1 MLLNTLLETLP
12 DWFKRNEFVNETRTY
27 LNEHPPEDEVWDTLE
42 LDQEENPY
50 VRLTHELICWS
61 TSDEERPA
69 EWRLRVFRHRHE
81 MLRALLHHKKR
92 LADRYESGKNL
103 LTNDIEF
110 YSGFTEALEFRTGFG
125 FDEERPWWGPGDP
138 LVNLERIER
147 HRGDTSALEDE
158 GFVRVPHDIYVER
171 VRHRVIRHLLL
182 SAVHTNTTEL
192 DLAARMLVLY
202 ATHQST
208 WPKKGSL
215 FQIVSA
221 HKGALL
227 SECQEALTRQHP
239 RLPMKPFY
247 SLPRESNNISTFFVS
262 RSPEAELAVNE
273 DTGVI
278 RSSLEGALS
287 RVVKAKSGQQ
297 QLLFFDRDL
306 VARDDRDKAD
316 MFVALELDEDR
327 PNVLDA
333 LMIAIEKLNI
343 DSNVF
348 EHLPRVCAGVFAAA
362 HRDRRLSFD
371 WDGTFW
377 DTDSGYRLCRI
388 IGFNPE
394 NKRHRKRVQDALH
407 LLETLVL
414 HRQIKGRDEKGRKI
428 DMKWSGPLIE
438 PRKAKLELSIEDR
451 EGMSEHHSF
460 RSWSIAKAL
469 WEMTLPEK
477 DGGTPSFMLIDER
490 AFGLDERSSLPFNL
504 YWTIINRAYMGAY
517 TSVRDDRV
525 MDDGIFKPRLGTL
538 YDWAGMESRRVRV
551 KRLKKRFRE
560 ALDLMVEQGLLLF
573 WECDELDESRSTAFD
588 SLREARV
595 TVQFSPE
602 QMQHFPRTALME

>member
-1 MLLNTLLETLP
+1 MLETLLETLP
-12 DWFKRNEFVNETRTY
+12 DWFKRNQLVNETRAY
-27 LNEHPPEDEVWDTLE
+27 LSEHPAEDEVWVSAAAPG
-42 LDQEENPY
+42 DQNEY
-50 VRLTHELICWS
+50 VRLTHELMGWNGVAQ
-61 TSDEERPA
+61 RPA
-69 EWRLRVFRHRHE
+69 EWRVRVFRHRHE
-81 MLRALLHHKKR
+81 MLRALLHNKKR
-92 LADRYESGKNL
+92 LADRYELGKNL

-110 YSGFTEALEFRTGFG
+110 YSGFTEALEFRSGFG
-125 FDEERPWWGPGDP
+125 FDAEQPWWGPGDP

-147 HRGDTSALEDE
+147 LKADPGALEDE
-158 GFVRVPHDIYVER
+158 GFVPVPRDIYVER
-171 VRHRVIRHLLL
+171 VRHRLIRHLLL
-182 SAVHTNTTEL
+182 GAVHDGTSEL

-208 WPKKGSL
+208 WPRHGSL
-215 FQIVSA
+215 RHIVSA

-262 RSPEAELAVNE
+262 RAPSEELEVNE

-278 RSSLEGALS
+278 RSSLERAMS
-287 RVVKAKSGQQ
+287 RVVRDKQGSQ

-306 VARDDRDKAD
+306 VARANSNKGD
-316 MFVALELDEDR
+316 MFVALELDEER

-333 LMIAIEKLNI
+333 LMVAIEKLNI

-362 HRDRRLSFD
+362 HRDRRMSFD

-388 IGFNPE
+388 IGFSPD
-394 NKRHRKRVQDALH
+394 NKRHRKRVQDALR
-407 LLETLVL
+407 LLEALVL

-451 EGMSEHHSF
+451 EGMSEHHTF
-460 RSWSIAKAL
+460 RSWSISKGL

-490 AFGLDERSSLPFNL
+490 AFNLDDRSSLPFNL
-504 YWTIINRAYMGAY
+504 YWTLINRAYMGAY
-517 TSVRDDRV
+517 TSVHDDRV
-525 MDDGIFKPRLGTL
+525 TDNGVFKPRLGTL
-538 YDWAGMESRRVRV
+538 YDWAGMDSRRIRV

-560 ALDLMVEQGLLLF
+560 ALDLMVEQGLLLL
-573 WECDELDESRSTAFD
+573 WTCPQLDEARATSFD
-588 SLREARV
+588 ALRDSRV

-602 QMQHFPRTALME
+602 QMQHFPRAALET